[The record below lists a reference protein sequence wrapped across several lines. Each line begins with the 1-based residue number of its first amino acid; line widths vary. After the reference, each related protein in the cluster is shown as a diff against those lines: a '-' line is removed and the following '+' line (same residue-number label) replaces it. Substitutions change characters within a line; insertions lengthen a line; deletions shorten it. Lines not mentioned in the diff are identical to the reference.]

1 MPSKYKEK
9 LSCRLNTQALVLS
22 RAVVHH
28 GPRDA
33 QGLKL
38 LWEGSL
44 TQSSE
49 QRKNQEKEKKN
60 GAKWVVSWPSKVGN
74 K

>member
-44 TQSSE
+44 TQSNAKPRE
-49 QRKNQEKEKKN
+49 RKEK
-60 GAKWVVSWPSKVGN
+60 WSKMGG
-74 K
+74 